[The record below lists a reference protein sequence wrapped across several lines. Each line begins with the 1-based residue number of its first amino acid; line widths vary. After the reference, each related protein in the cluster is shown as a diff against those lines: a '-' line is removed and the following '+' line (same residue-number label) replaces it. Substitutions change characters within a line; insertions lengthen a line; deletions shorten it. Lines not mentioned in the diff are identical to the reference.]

1 MDNNYKEEMAR
12 LREKCER
19 MGREREKKAVILT
32 THEPSFY
39 SYWPNRVCLKVD
51 PNDMFDMWV
60 QCKAARRMRID
71 VEVDF
76 NPVGFYEV
84 TYVSK
89 DLKLVLGYC
98 FAETIDIARE
108 GFEDKEDVD
117 YICRVVPAGARKLED
132 VLTKGVLV
140 DRCIKRPREP
150 EWTPLGFRQVTT
162 CSVDEIINSRTP
174 RR

>member
-1 MDNNYKEEMAR
+1 MDMNYKEETAR

-39 SYWPNRVCLKVD
+39 SYWSNRVCLKVD

-84 TYVSK
+84 TYVVSAHSRKTLLTPSK
-89 DLKLVLGYC
+89 STL
-98 FAETIDIARE
+98 FANIWYNR
-108 GFEDKEDVD
+108 
-117 YICRVVPAGARKLED
+117 GARKIVFSLKN
-132 VLTKGVLV
+132 LALQ
-140 DRCIKRPREP
+140 RMIPCIRK
-150 EWTPLGFRQVTT
+150 
-162 CSVDEIINSRTP
+162 SVITSSHSQISTSL
-174 RR
+174 